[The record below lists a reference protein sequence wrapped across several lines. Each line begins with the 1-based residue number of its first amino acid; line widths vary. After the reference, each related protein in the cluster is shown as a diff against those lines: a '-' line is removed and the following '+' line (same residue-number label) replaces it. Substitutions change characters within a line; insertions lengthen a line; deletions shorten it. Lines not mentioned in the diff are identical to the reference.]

1 MDAPHFALEG
11 VLVTRRFLCAQLDA
25 DAQDTAMALQ
35 SSSYDA
41 FKRTPLL
48 TCSKYNTVS
57 TEHRIII
64 YCVIHAGTCSSCN
77 DPVAFKLTMVSP
89 DTVGIISDVTFNKVV
104 GYNMYDDV
112 DGHRRTGQHP
122 LGGGVKPSFAR
133 IANANCLQPT
143 RFGGGGG
150 NCNCL
155 PDLPSCTPMLM
166 TLITYDI
173 IKCL

>member
-1 MDAPHFALEG
+1 MCWLAADAPHFALEG

-41 FKRTPLL
+41 FKLTPLL

-64 YCVIHAGTCSSCN
+64 YCVILWYTIVIIVRHIHTRAGTCSSCN

-112 DGHRRTGQHP
+112 DDHRRTGQHP
-122 LGGGVKPSFAR
+122 LGGGQTEFCPNGERKLFAADQIR
-133 IANANCLQPT
+133 W
-143 RFGGGGG
+143 GWG
-150 NCNCL
+150 
-155 PDLPSCTPMLM
+155 
-166 TLITYDI
+166 
-173 IKCL
+173 